1 MQDVTSAKLFSD
13 EAASMFERATS
24 STLKDSM
31 LLYFA
36 YADFEEGRVKYD
48 RVHQIYQRFLELEN
62 IDPSLVSHSVSQF
75 QLRIAFSSF
84 DKLWNCQKYKEK
96 NYVENFQLF
105 LIFLSVLQSKL
116 GGFQIS

>member
-1 MQDVTSAKLFSD
+1 MCQDVTSAKLFSD

-48 RVHQIYQRFLELEN
+48 RVHQIYQRFLELDN
-62 IDPSLVSHSVSQF
+62 IDPTLVSLFNHLSFCLLSPILVV
-75 QLRIAFSSF
+75 LR
-84 DKLWNCQKYKEK
+84 
-96 NYVENFQLF
+96 
-105 LIFLSVLQSKL
+105 
-116 GGFQIS
+116 

>member
-1 MQDVTSAKLFSD
+1 MCQDVTSAKLFSD

-48 RVHQIYQRFLELEN
+48 RVHQIYQRFLELDN
-62 IDPSLVSHSVSQF
+62 IDPTLVSLFNQNFTLFSLLSPILVV
-75 QLRIAFSSF
+75 LR
-84 DKLWNCQKYKEK
+84 
-96 NYVENFQLF
+96 
-105 LIFLSVLQSKL
+105 
-116 GGFQIS
+116 